1 MINKEEIVATLR
13 SKVDEALVVKKF
25 HAIGGSTKH
34 KKARNAGEVAKLTGK
49 SKLVRKI
56 QGKKLKRTLKTI
68 GSGAKNRAAFKRSL
82 ALKKRG

>member
-1 MINKEEIVATLR
+1 MINKQDIIDTLR

-25 HAIGGSTKH
+25 HASGGSTKH
-34 KKARNAGEVAKLTGK
+34 KKAKNAGEIVSLTGK
-49 SKLVRKI
+49 SKLVRKM

-68 GSGAKNRAAFKRSL
+68 GSGAKKRAEFKRKL